1 MKEILAFLGSVP
13 TLLKLIEEMGKFL
26 KDKFGDS
33 PDKFIK
39 DSTDVFKQYNDAK
52 TIEEKDAA
60 FKKVYDLVNRI

>member
-13 TLLKLIEEMGKFL
+13 ALLKLIEEMGKFL
-26 KDKFGDS
+26 KEKFGDS

-39 DSTDVFKQYNDAK
+39 SSTEAFKQYNEAK
-52 TIEEKDAA
+52 TQEEKDEA